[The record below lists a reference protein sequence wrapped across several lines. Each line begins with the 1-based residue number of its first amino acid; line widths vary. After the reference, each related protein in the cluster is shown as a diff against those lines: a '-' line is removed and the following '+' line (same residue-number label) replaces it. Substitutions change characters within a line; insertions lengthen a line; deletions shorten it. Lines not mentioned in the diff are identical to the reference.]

1 MGSMRSHEVYI
12 WGAGHAGRTAL
23 RRLRGRDVRGF
34 IDSDAARWG
43 SLVEGLPVLEPS
55 AVLGRRLKPFVVV
68 ASMFEDDIVAAL
80 TGAGWFAGVD
90 FARAADVAGTTHD
103 DAADVFSDIY
113 ARNTWGNG
121 ESRSG
126 GGSAMCATEAVRLG
140 LPRLVRDYGIR
151 SVLDAPCG
159 DVNWMQGLLPE
170 IADYTGLDIVAPLVE
185 QNRTRYGSPSVRF
198 VLGDVARDP
207 LPPAD
212 LILVRDCL
220 VHVSTGAAIDA
231 LRNIART
238 QASYLLVTTFP
249 DCAVNRDVLTGGWRP
264 LNLQRAPFDLGAPL
278 EWVHERA
285 PGPDGAFADKA
296 LGLWAIRD
304 LRRSPLC
311 AAAA

>member
-1 MGSMRSHEVYI
+1 MSSRDVYI
-12 WGAGHAGRTAL
+12 WGAGHAGRTAS
-23 RRLRGRDVRGF
+23 RRLRGRAVRGF
-34 IDSDAARWG
+34 VDSNPRLWDTAVDG
-43 SLVEGLPVLEPS
+43 ILVWAPS
-55 AVLGRRLKPFVVV
+55 AVLAAWPRPFIVV
-68 ASMFEDDIVAAL
+68 ASMFEDAIAASL
-80 TGAGWFAGVD
+80 TRAGWVAGAD
-90 FARAADVAGTTHD
+90 FASAADVVGTTHD
-103 DAADVFSDIY
+103 DAVHVFDDVY
-113 ARNTWGNG
+113 ARNAWADT

-126 GGSAMCATEAVRLG
+126 GGSALCATGEVRAA
-140 LPRLVRDYGIR
+140 LPRLFRKYGIR

-159 DVNWMQGLLPE
+159 DLNWMQTLLPE
-170 IADYTGLDIVAPLVE
+170 IADYTGLDIVASLVE

-296 LGLWAIRD
+296 LGLWAIGD

-311 AAAA
+311 AVAA